1 MHQQIRLK
9 LGVMEEEDGSG
20 AMNAIPT
27 EHDPIEV
34 RRRLVE
40 LLDDLAA
47 ADFDLLMVGGHDIE
61 TSGEFVFAVADEMTS
76 ACAQMLKDKHYRNV
90 RIVGPQHGHASHGP
104 GGLAAALREM
114 NLEGRR
120 IHEIFIGIEQDGEIP
135 VQVTSFA
142 GSNEGGTA
150 A

>member
-20 AMNAIPT
+20 AMNAIPI

-34 RRRLVE
+34 RRRLVD
-40 LLDDLAA
+40 LLDELAA
-47 ADFDLLMVGGHDIE
+47 GGYDLQMVGGHDIE
-61 TSGEFVFAVADEMTS
+61 TSGEFVFAVADDQTS
-76 ACAQMLKDKHYRNV
+76 ACAQMLKDKNYRGV
-90 RIVGPQHGHASHGP
+90 RIVAPKHGHASHGP

-114 NLEGRR
+114 DLGGRR

-135 VQVTSFA
+135 VQVTTFA
-142 GSNEGGTA
+142 GSNEGGTTA
-150 A
+150 